1 VYKRAI
7 PLPNGSIETR
17 HGMSTAQAVVPS
29 EDTRTVRQALRRL
42 KGTATVG
49 DISSATGLAQAR
61 AEDALRSLLEMHQGH
76 LEVGERGDL
85 VYRFDPG
92 LIRRDA
98 VPFMT
103 RVRENAWSVFKAG
116 FKVVIA
122 VVLVV
127 YALVFVALMIAALL
141 ANRDGDGDFGGGGD
155 RRGGGGHFPNFWL
168 WYWLWSPNWG
178 WGRPY
183 YGDRYGRR
191 TLRRGERP
199 QGPPFYKKVFAFVF
213 GPDEP
218 QVDPVRRDR
227 ELLRFVRA
235 RQGAVSAT
243 DLVQATGMPL
253 QEAESELGRLMAAHD
268 GEAEVTPEGTV
279 VYLFPSLMVSAH
291 GAVEDRDLPAAWRRL
306 EPAKSLTGNS
316 AASNAS
322 IIGINGF
329 NLLAAATAPWFI
341 FPRLGISG
349 PLAEIGLIWI
359 PVAFSTLF
367 FTVPALRLPGVW
379 RENLKRATRNVRK
392 TLLSLV
398 SKASLGG
405 DEAGSV
411 GLDEAEALVEGTL
424 KDRRHRRAD
433 VSDQM
438 DRLVA
443 EFDGEVDI
451 DAGGTPRFSFPGFRT
466 AMAAAHRLRA
476 AVGLDKQ
483 IVGRVVYASDDDD
496 ATANQRDLESFDEAL
511 AAGTT
516 ADLLPTGS
524 GQRSAHTVPA
534 GEGAAG
540 EDRLS
545 LPPAD
550 ALQDYLND
558 PDRLAFRDELELAAM
573 EDQMRQEAAAAPG
586 R

>member
-1 VYKRAI
+1 
-7 PLPNGSIETR
+7 
-17 HGMSTAQAVVPS
+17 MSAAQAVVPS

-61 AEDALRSLLEMHQGH
+61 AEGALRSLLEMHQGH
-76 LEVGERGDL
+76 LEGGGRGDL
-85 VYRFDPG
+85 VYAFDPG
-92 LIRRDA
+92 MFRRDA

-191 TLRRGERP
+191 RLRRGERP

-218 QVDPVRRDR
+218 EFDPDRRDR
-227 ELLRFVRA
+227 ELLRFVQA
-235 RQGAVSAT
+235 RQGAVSAA

-253 QEAESELGRLMAAHD
+253 EEAESELARLMVAHD
-268 GEAEVTPEGTV
+268 GEAEVSPEGTV
-279 VYLFPSLMVSAH
+279 VHLFPSLMVSAH
-291 GAVEDRDLPAAWRRL
+291 GAVEARDVPAAWRRL
-306 EPAKSLTGNS
+306 EPPKPLTGNS
-316 AASNAS
+316 TASNAA
-322 IIGINGF
+322 IIGLNAF
-329 NLLAAATAPWFI
+329 NLLAAASAPWFI

-349 PLAEIGLIWI
+349 TLAQIALIWI

-367 FTVPALRLPGVW
+367 FAVPALRLPGVW
-379 RENLKRATRNVRK
+379 KENLKRATRNVRK

-398 SKASLGG
+398 SKASLAG
-405 DEAGSV
+405 ETAGSV
-411 GLDEAEALVEGTL
+411 GLDEAEALVGTTL
-424 KDRRHRRAD
+424 TDKRHRRVD
-433 VSDQM
+433 VSKQM
-438 DRLVA
+438 DQLVA
-443 EFDGEVDI
+443 EFDGEVEV
-451 DAGGTPRFSFPGFRT
+451 DARGTPRFSFPGFRT

-496 ATANQRDLESFDEAL
+496 ATANRRDLEAFDEAL
-511 AAGTT
+511 AAGEP
-516 ADLLPTGS
+516 LQGL
-524 GQRSAHTVPA
+524 PA
-534 GEGAAG
+534 GKAEASAG
-540 EDRLS
+540 STGDRGEAEEAMRA

-550 ALQDYLND
+550 PLRDYLND
-558 PDRLAFRDELELAAM
+558 PDRLAFRDELELAAL
-573 EDQMRQEAAAAPG
+573 EDEMRREAAGAGA

>member
-1 VYKRAI
+1 
-7 PLPNGSIETR
+7 
-17 HGMSTAQAVVPS
+17 MSTAQAVVPT

-49 DISSATGLAQAR
+49 DVSSATGLAQAR
-61 AEDALRSLLEMHQGH
+61 AENALRSLLEMHQGH

-92 LIRRDA
+92 MIRRDA

-103 RVRENAWSVFKAG
+103 RLRENAWSIFKAG

-122 VVLVV
+122 GVLVI
-127 YALVFVALMIAALL
+127 YALVFVALMIAAIF

-155 RRGGGGHFPNFWL
+155 RRGGGMPNFWL
-168 WYWLWSPNWG
+168 WYWLWSPRWG

-191 TLRRGERP
+191 KVRRGERP
-199 QGPPFYKKVFAFVF
+199 DGPPFYKKVFAFVF

-218 QVDPVRRDR
+218 EFDPERRDR

-235 RQGAVSAT
+235 RQGAVSAA

-253 QEAESELGRLMAAHD
+253 ETAESELARLMVAHD
-268 GEAEVTPEGTV
+268 GEAEVSPEGTV
-279 VYLFPSLMVSAH
+279 VHLFPSLMVSAH
-291 GAVEDRDLPAAWRRL
+291 GAVAERDVPAAWRRL
-306 EPAKSLTGNS
+306 EPPKRLTGNS
-316 AASNAS
+316 AGSNAA
-322 IIGINGF
+322 IIGINAF
-329 NLLAAATAPWFI
+329 NLLAAITAPWFI

-349 PLAEIGLIWI
+349 TLAEIGLIWI
-359 PVAFSTLF
+359 PVIFSAVF
-367 FTVPALRLPGVW
+367 FAVPALRIPGVIK
-379 RENLKRATRNVRK
+379 ENLKRATRNVRK

-398 SKASLGG
+398 SKASLRGRN
-405 DEAGSV
+405 AGAV

-424 KDRRHRRAD
+424 KDRQHRRVD
-433 VSDQM
+433 VSDEM

-443 EFDGEVDI
+443 EFDGEVEV
-451 DAGGTPRFSFPGFRT
+451 DAKGTPRFSFPGFRT
-466 AMAAAHRLRA
+466 AIAAAHRLRA
-476 AVGLDKQ
+476 AVGLDQQ

-511 AAGTT
+511 ASAT
-516 ADLLPTGS
+516 ADDLLPTGS
-524 GQRSAHTVPA
+524 
-534 GEGAAG
+534 EAAG
-540 EDRLS
+540 SVASEDDGTQDGPLA

-558 PDRLAFRDELELAAM
+558 PDRLAYRDELELAAL
-573 EDQMRQEAAAAPG
+573 EEEMRREAAPAGA

>member
-1 VYKRAI
+1 
-7 PLPNGSIETR
+7 
-17 HGMSTAQAVVPS
+17 MSTAQAVVPT
-29 EDTRTVRQALRRL
+29 EDTRNVRQALRRL

-85 VYRFDPG
+85 VYRFEPG
-92 LIRRDA
+92 MIRRDA

-103 RVRENAWSVFKAG
+103 RLKENAWSIFKTG

-122 VVLVV
+122 GVLVV
-127 YALVFVALMIAALL
+127 YAVVFVALMIAALL

-191 TLRRGERP
+191 KVRRGERP

-218 QVDPVRRDR
+218 ELDPARKDR
-227 ELLRFVRA
+227 ELLRFVQA
-235 RQGAVSAT
+235 RQGAVSAA

-253 QEAESELGRLMAAHD
+253 EAAESELARLMVAHD

-279 VYLFPSLMVSAH
+279 VHLFPSLMVSAH
-291 GAVEDRDLPAAWRRL
+291 GTVDKRNVPAAWRRL
-306 EPAKSLTGNS
+306 EPPKPLTGNS
-316 AASNAS
+316 AGSNAV
-322 IIGINGF
+322 IIGLNAF
-329 NLLAAATAPWFI
+329 NLLAAITAPWFI

-349 PLAEIGLIWI
+349 TLAEIGLIWI
-359 PVAFSTLF
+359 PVAFSALF
-367 FTVPALRLPGVW
+367 FSVPALRWPGVLK
-379 RENLKRATRNVRK
+379 ENLKRATRNVRK

-398 SKASLGG
+398 SKASLEGR
-405 DEAGSV
+405 DAGAI

-424 KDRRHRRAD
+424 KGRHHRRVS
-433 VSDQM
+433 VSDEM

-443 EFDGEVDI
+443 EFDGEVEVDSR
-451 DAGGTPRFSFPGFRT
+451 GTPRFSFPGFRT

-496 ATANQRDLESFDEAL
+496 ATAGQRDLESFDEAL
-511 AAGTT
+511 AAGTA
-516 ADLLPTGS
+516 ADLLTDDDETDAAPAVTDGD
-524 GQRSAHTVPA
+524 AH
-534 GEGAAG
+534 GGAPLA
-540 EDRLS
+540 

-558 PDRLAFRDELELAAM
+558 PDRLAFRDELELAAL
-573 EDQMRQEAAAAPG
+573 EEEMRREAAGAGA